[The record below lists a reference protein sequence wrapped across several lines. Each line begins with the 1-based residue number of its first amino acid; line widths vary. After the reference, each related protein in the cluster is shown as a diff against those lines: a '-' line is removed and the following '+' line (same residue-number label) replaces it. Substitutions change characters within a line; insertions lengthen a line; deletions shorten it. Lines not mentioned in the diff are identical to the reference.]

1 MQQILEIKKDFAL
14 AKNPEMLKI
23 LKCPTKMF
31 NR

>member
-1 MQQILEIKKDFAL
+1 MQQILEIKDFAL
-14 AKNPEMLKI
+14 AKNAEMLKI